1 MSTVTITALRNRIQ
15 GNTREV
21 KALLERIGIHVDIK
35 DASAN
40 CIEIKLDYDL
50 YASMNAC
57 TRNAGRKTKD
67 AFRALTFEDYRKR
80 RDRGQ
85 TMDEIAEYVGLSR
98 STLYRRVKA
107 AEELHLFWVV
117 Q

>member
-1 MSTVTITALRNRIQ
+1 MSTVTITAPRNSIQ

-21 KALLERIGIHVDIK
+21 KEILKRIGIHVDVK
-35 DASAN
+35 DAGAN

-67 AFRALTFEDYRKR
+67 AFRALTLEDYRKR
-80 RDRGQ
+80 RGRGQ

-107 AEELHLFWVV
+107 AEELHLFWAV